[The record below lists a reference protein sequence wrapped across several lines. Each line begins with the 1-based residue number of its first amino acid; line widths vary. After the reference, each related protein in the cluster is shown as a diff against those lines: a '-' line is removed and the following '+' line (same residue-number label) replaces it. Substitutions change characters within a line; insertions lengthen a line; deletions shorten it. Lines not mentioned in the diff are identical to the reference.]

1 MNDRQQRRAATLKAA
16 GKLSL
21 YIHLA
26 IYVAVNALLVVINL
40 TASPGY
46 HWFWWPI
53 LGWGIG
59 LALHALLLLLIPK
72 LASYWQRMVDKE
84 MSR

>member
-1 MNDRQQRRAATLKAA
+1 MNDHHRPRAATLRAA
-16 GKLSL
+16 GRLSL

-26 IYVAVNALLVVINL
+26 LYVADNELLVVINL
-40 TASPGY
+40 AASPGY

-72 LASYWQRMVDKE
+72 FASFWRRMVDKE
-84 MSR
+84 MSK